1 MYEVWHFEKTSK
13 YDQQT
18 KSGGICTEYINTF
31 LKLHQWLL
39 WKRMHTYTHTHT
51 HTHTK
56 GSKRKHNIMKNH
68 IQNNRREKKVNK
80 NKI

>member
-1 MYEVWHFEKTSK
+1 MYRIHQHIFEATSMIIMK
-13 YDQQT
+13 
-18 KSGGICTEYINTF
+18 KNT
-31 LKLHQWLL
+31 HI
-39 WKRMHTYTHTHT
+39 HTHTHT

-56 GSKRKHNIMKNH
+56 GSKRKQNIMKNH